1 MSKQIKLKSLLKEGF
16 AWERKPGK
24 PLPTIQEVM
33 DEYEAKQEKEA
44 PIQEMASKKSA
55 AVSALTSEVKSL
67 INTGDRKQLA
77 KLAMSVVNVLG
88 KIEEVL
94 GSQDNGD
101 LSEVYNDFYAT
112 IVDDEDEEGEF

>member
-24 PLPTIQEVM
+24 SLPTIQEVM
-33 DEYEAKQEKEA
+33 AEYESKQTKEA